1 MNRRL
6 LTVTDEAVPGSEQ
19 PRRRSR
25 RPGRARRLGL
35 ARRLGR
41 ARWTRPPAVALA
53 ALATVAG
60 ALIGPVNAAEA
71 STGTLGPAALAQG
84 VRPED
89 GVFRV
94 TGHGWGHGR
103 GMSQWGAFAAAK
115 AGRTYPEILRFY
127 YPGTK
132 LVARSTPAQIRV
144 LLSHDLGAFRVR
156 PEPGLTLWWTNESGQ
171 TRPVRLPVSYLGCRV
186 STWRVRAVY
195 RRDMAVDAYTCGR
208 WHAYVGSGRLSA
220 SGRASFVATDGK
232 VQVERQLGD
241 GTRIRRGYRGF
252 VRVVLRS
259 GRVRPV
265 NVVPYEDY
273 LRSVVPAES
282 PASWPRAA
290 LRAQTIAA
298 RSYAVRSSSNRSS
311 SYYDV
316 YDTSAS
322 QVYPG
327 MVGYGAT
334 WNVIREYEFAGT
346 NEAIKATR
354 GMTLRYANEAAFTEF
369 GSSNG
374 GWTADGGLPYLR
386 AAQDGWDSAAT
397 ANPYRTWT
405 DTVSARSLRNR
416 YPSIGTIVEIRV
428 AKRSGGG
435 RWGGRVSR
443 LLIIGSSGTQEIR
456 GEDRVRSVLGLRSAY
471 FAFGS

>member
-1 MNRRL
+1 M
-6 LTVTDEAVPGSEQ
+6 
-19 PRRRSR
+19 
-25 RPGRARRLGL
+25 
-35 ARRLGR
+35 
-41 ARWTRPPAVALA
+41 PAVALA

-60 ALIGPVNAAEA
+60 ALVGPDTTAEA
-71 STGTLGPAALAQG
+71 STWTLAPTALAQG
-84 VRPED
+84 VRPD
-89 GVFRV
+89 GGVFRV
-94 TGHGWGHGR
+94 TGYGWGHGR
-103 GMSQWGAFAAAK
+103 GMSQWGAYAAAK

-132 LVARSTPAQIRV
+132 LVARSTPPQIRV
-144 LLSHDLGAFRVR
+144 RLSHDVGAFRVR
-156 PEPGLTLWWTNESGQ
+156 PEPGLTLWWTNESGR
-171 TRPVRLPVSYLGCRV
+171 TAPVRLPVTYLGCRV

-195 RRDMAVDAYTCGR
+195 RRDMAVDAFTCGR
-208 WHAYVGSGRLSA
+208 WHAYVGSKRLSA
-220 SGRASFVATDGK
+220 KGRASFVATDGK
-232 VQVERQLGD
+232 VQVERRLDD

-252 VRVVLRS
+252 VRVVLRD

-298 RSYAVRSSSNRSS
+298 RTYAVRSASGRSS
-311 SYYDV
+311 SYFDV
-316 YDTSAS
+316 DDTSAS

-334 WNVIREYEFAGT
+334 WNVIRRYEFSGT
-346 NEAIKATR
+346 NAAIKATR
-354 GMTLRYANEAAFTEF
+354 GTTLRYGNRAAFTEF

-374 GWTADGGLPYLR
+374 GWTADGGRPYLR
-386 AAQDGWDSAAT
+386 AAKDSWDSAAT
-397 ANPYRTWT
+397 GNPYRTWT
-405 DTVSARSLRNR
+405 DTVSARSLRSS
-416 YPSIGTIVEIRV
+416 YPSIGNVVEIRV
-428 AKRSGGG
+428 ATRSGGG

-443 LLIIGSSGTQEIR
+443 LLIVGSSGTQEIR

-471 FAFGS
+471 FAFMV